1 MGRVTKAGNPIA
13 RETRALEDLR
23 STGVETLCPTS
34 PETELQHWTMQ
45 MANNQP
51 FFAIV
56 EEQRCWLDDL
66 VREQDVWCVATFLG
80 DRPSIVLDRHALASL
95 SFELGTGPA
104 LLNIGRTDL
113 APEPVWRMA
122 ERRRLVDMI
131 RSRAIQYNPSLV
143 RGDTILDKSQKM
155 TAFWARHQSAS
166 PSSI

>member
-1 MGRVTKAGNPIA
+1 
-13 RETRALEDLR
+13 
-23 STGVETLCPTS
+23 
-34 PETELQHWTMQ
+34 

-143 RGDTILDKSQKM
+143 RGDTILEGHLGIMRRLYYEELGLPYEPLQRWFASLVRSLKK
-155 TAFWARHQSAS
+155 TLHVEGAAILARAGTE
-166 PSSI
+166 PWVR